1 MKIHPVLIRD
11 AMCLT
16 VDISS
21 GMVNFFLEGKL
32 LGPNY
37 LKAFAL
43 TFKGIFIPSI
53 RALRI

>member
-1 MKIHPVLIRD
+1 MEH
-11 AMCLT
+11 
-16 VDISS
+16 
-21 GMVNFFLEGKL
+21 FFLGGNCL
-32 LGPNY
+32 ALMY